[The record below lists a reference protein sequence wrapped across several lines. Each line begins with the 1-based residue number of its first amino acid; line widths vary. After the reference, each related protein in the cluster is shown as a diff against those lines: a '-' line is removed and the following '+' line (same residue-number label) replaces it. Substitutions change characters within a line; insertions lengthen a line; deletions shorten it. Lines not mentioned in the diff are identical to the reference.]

1 MEGCRLIA
9 YPLVGINESTC
20 TPQPIPAKIGNDP
33 RIVNI
38 IIRITE
44 RGVSNYPDFEEIRK
58 GVERRVYKARPY
70 NQNDLLTNT
79 IRKRGRERGK
89 SQGSFAIRT
98 LRHPFN

>member
-33 RIVNI
+33 RVDNI

-44 RGVSNYPDFEEIRK
+44 ASLIIRISRKFERVSSE
-58 GVERRVYKARPY
+58 GC
-70 NQNDLLTNT
+70 T
-79 IRKRGRERGK
+79 KRGHI
-89 SQGSFAIRT
+89 IRMIS
-98 LRHPFN
+98 

>member
-1 MEGCRLIA
+1 MPLDR
-9 YPLVGINESTC
+9 LVGINESTC